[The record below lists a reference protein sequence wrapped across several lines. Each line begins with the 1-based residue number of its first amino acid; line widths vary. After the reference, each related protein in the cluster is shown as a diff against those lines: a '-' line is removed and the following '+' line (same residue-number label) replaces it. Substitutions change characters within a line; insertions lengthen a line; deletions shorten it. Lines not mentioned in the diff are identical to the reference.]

1 MPVGDGG
8 IGLHL
13 ICIKRA
19 FPGFITLAALANR
32 PGSSFDQFAARY
44 YTGNEVRFRRMRYLT
59 FFMAAMF
66 FANNVAAAVRACVAD
81 LNTHEHIAISA
92 PAAAGG
98 GPLCPPSDDAGPCLT
113 HYAQSYQSD
122 EQKAWVGFTPAAPAA
137 LLGVFH
143 VAFRA
148 KPKRP
153 FVASAPPI
161 VGPPLT
167 ILFGNFRN

>member
-32 PGSSFDQFAARY
+32 PGSSFDQFAATY

-66 FANNVAAAVRACVAD
+66 FANNVVAAVRACVAD

-113 HYAQSYQSD
+113 HYAQSYQSE
-122 EQKAWVGFTPAAPAA
+122 EQKIWADFPPVAPAPV
-137 LLGVFH
+137 LSVLD
-143 VAFRA
+143 VAFQA
-148 KPKRP
+148 NPKLL
-153 FVASAPPI
+153 VMASAPPI
-161 VGPPLT
+161 VGPSLT